1 MAVRTISTKL
11 AVEGEAEYKQKIASC
26 NSELKTLKSSLALV
40 QSEYKNNANSMEAL
54 TAKGEALSAMQTAQA
69 KKVAELEKALE
80 NCQKAQT
87 AYADRVAAAEAN
99 VSKYEQALAELK
111 DSTGDTSEEQA
122 ALTAE
127 LEKWK
132 EELANAEAGQNAA
145 ERGVENWQQQLN
157 KAKIELNETNEAI
170 SENDKYLDEAKKSTD
185 GCATSIDK
193 FGNKVKDS
201 KDGITQLAAA
211 LAAAGVA
218 KSVKEIADA
227 LMECSQAAAGFET
240 ALAKVSTLAD
250 TSVVSM
256 DTIKAQLVSL
266 SGETGVAVESL
277 AEATYQALSAGV
289 DTANVVDFVSTAVD
303 VVTTAL
309 NAYGLAGSDA
319 EKVASML
326 VKTQD
331 LGKTSVGELAATM
344 GRVIPTAAAYN
355 VSLDQL
361 SASYAIITASG
372 TNTAIATTNLGA
384 MFNELA
390 SEGGTVATILEEQ
403 TGKSFAEL
411 MADGASLGDVISILS
426 DSVDGNS
433 TAFSNLW
440 SSTTAGQAALTLLN
454 QGSEKF
460 NDTLVKMQNSSGAVE
475 RNFETMADTTEFA
488 QQRMTTASEN
498 LKIAIGDQLNPA
510 LEKVYSVGADAF
522 TWATDFVN
530 ENPWLVKAI
539 TATTVGIGT
548 LAAGVTLAANA
559 ASIAAVAQGVLNAV
573 MAANPAFLVAAG
585 VTALVAAIG
594 TFILT
599 LDNADEETRAFTE
612 SLQETK
618 SAYEEL
624 SDSMAEEQATT
635 AATVDSLQSLLEVE
649 EKSAAQKAAI
659 AEMVAQLN
667 EDVPNLGL
675 AYDAATDSINMTTEA
690 LDALVERAADQ
701 EEYEAQ
707 VARLSELYTEQAEIT
722 SRLEEAQAALA
733 EAQETGSG
741 NTRTLQN
748 NIDELTTAL
757 EDNQA
762 QIAALEEESAEFGAW
777 QEKSAQ
783 ATEEMTSTVNGLISE
798 MEALQTAYEESHAKA
813 VESIEGQLGL
823 FNDLDGTAKTSI
835 DSLIETLKGQVSY
848 METYAANI
856 QKAMELGVDEGLV
869 KKLADGSEESAQI
882 LAAIVEGGEDEIAA
896 LNEQLAKVEE
906 GKNAFGDTVAEMETD
921 FSEKMADIEKRMK
934 DCVDELD
941 ISVEAG
947 AAGAATIEGYIEGAE
962 SMRSSLVSTYRSLAR
977 AANNAYKSTLDIHSP
992 SRVFRDDGRNTIL
1005 GAIEGGEDMRSQ
1017 LERTYES
1024 LAKSAIRAYERAQ
1037 PKGTEADAVAAQQ
1050 RQTAAVVAAATEKAG
1065 GGGPTYQF
1073 HIEKMEVRDDQD
1085 VERVAQELYYMTER
1099 EKRSRGGGSL

>member
-289 DTANVVDFVSTAVD
+289 DTANVVDFVSTATKLSVAGFTESATAVD

-510 LEKVYSVGADAF
+510 LEKLYSVGADAF

-707 VARLSELYTEQAEIT
+707 VARLSELYTEQAEIWPDQYVHHMIVQVLAPVLMRGMDFYCCG
-722 SRLEEAQAALA
+722 SIPGRGPHRARKAIEKWLEKDQ
-733 EAQETGSG
+733 
-741 NTRTLQN
+741 
-748 NIDELTTAL
+748 
-757 EDNQA
+757 
-762 QIAALEEESAEFGAW
+762 
-777 QEKSAQ
+777 K
-783 ATEEMTSTVNGLISE
+783 
-798 MEALQTAYEESHAKA
+798 
-813 VESIEGQLGL
+813 
-823 FNDLDGTAKTSI
+823 GTK
-835 DSLIETLKGQVSY
+835 
-848 METYAANI
+848 YAA
-856 QKAMELGVDEGLV
+856 
-869 KKLADGSEESAQI
+869 
-882 LAAIVEGGEDEIAA
+882 
-896 LNEQLAKVEE
+896 
-906 GKNAFGDTVAEMETD
+906 
-921 FSEKMADIEKRMK
+921 
-934 DCVDELD
+934 ELD
-941 ISVEAG
+941 IKKFYPSLSPREVMRFLRRKIKDEAFLG
-947 AAGAATIEGYIEGAE
+947 LIWRIIKDGIKIGFYISQWLANAVLEPLDHYIREKLGDGVRHYVRYIDNLTIFGHNKKKLH
-962 SMRSSLVSTYRSLAR
+962 R
-977 AANNAYKSTLDIHSP
+977 
-992 SRVFRDDGRNTIL
+992 
-1005 GAIEGGEDMRSQ
+1005 
-1017 LERTYES
+1017 
-1024 LAKSAIRAYERAQ
+1024 AIRSIMEFLGRMGLRLKENWQLYNTRKRMVNAVGYRYKRGLTLIRKKNLLRLKRQCTRAR
-1037 PKGTEADAVAAQQ
+1037 KRIAAHRKIAPIQARGILSRSGQ
-1050 RQTAAVVAAATEKAG
+1050 LKHCAG
-1065 GGGPTYQF
+1065 WSLYDKHVRP
-1073 HIEKMEVRDDQD
+1073 IEKTIKSVVREASRK
-1085 VERVAQELYYMTER
+1085 ERILCSST
-1099 EKRSRGGGSL
+1099 